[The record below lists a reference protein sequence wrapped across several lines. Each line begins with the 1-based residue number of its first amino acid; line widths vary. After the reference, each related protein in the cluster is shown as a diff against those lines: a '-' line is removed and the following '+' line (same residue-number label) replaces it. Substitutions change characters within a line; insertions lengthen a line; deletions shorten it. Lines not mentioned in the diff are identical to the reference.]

1 MAGGLIMGTDIPGAN
16 EPRMFDLNRPQG
28 YAKDDYL
35 WQWKVAND
43 TVMDIIRR
51 NNSGQNIKDIVT
63 AVMFS
68 ISLIAHD
75 DKRRAEEIYFHS
87 ALNYINYGVSIDD
100 TKKKAVVATIINDTS
115 LSSEQKVERI
125 IDVCNVPNTTASW
138 RSDETLRI
146 CAITMGNLTSYV
158 DQFRGLAH
166 TLKVG
171 ELYNQEKSYA
181 RITHAFGKPIDP
193 DNPDVIE
200 L

>member
-1 MAGGLIMGTDIPGAN
+1 MASQQGTP
-16 EPRMFDLNRPQG
+16 EQRMFDLNRPQG

-35 WQWKVAND
+35 IQWRIAND
-43 TVMDIIRR
+43 TIFSLIQK
-51 NNSGQNIKDIVT
+51 NNGNQNTRDIVM

-75 DKRRAEEIYFHS
+75 DIRRKEEIVFYT
-87 ALNYINYGVSIDD
+87 AMDYINKS
-100 TKKKAVVATIINDTS
+100 N
-115 LSSEQKVERI
+115 LSAGQK
-125 IDVCNVPNTTASW
+125 
-138 RSDETLRI
+138 SDEILRV

-171 ELYNQEKSYA
+171 ELYNFEKPYA
-181 RITHAFGKPIDP
+181 RIKNAFG
-193 DNPDVIE
+193 NPEPSNTDVIQ

>member
-1 MAGGLIMGTDIPGAN
+1 MQDRTGPG

-43 TVMDIIRR
+43 TIFDIIRR
-51 NNSGQNIKDIVT
+51 NNGGQNTKDIVM

-75 DKRRAEEIYFHS
+75 DMRRKQELYFHT
-87 ALNYINYGVSIDD
+87 ALDYIEKVPEW
-100 TKKKAVVATIINDTS
+100 
-115 LSSEQKVERI
+115 SSSRK
-125 IDVCNVPNTTASW
+125 
-138 RSDETLRI
+138 SDEIIRV

-171 ELYNQEKSYA
+171 ELYNQDKSYA
-181 RITHAFGKPIDP
+181 RITHAFGKPDDDKSTIQ
-193 DNPDVIE
+193 

>member
-1 MAGGLIMGTDIPGAN
+1 MTDVPSSG
-16 EPRMFDLNRPQG
+16 PRMFDLNRPQG

-43 TVMDIIRR
+43 TVFSIIAR
-51 NNSGQNIKDIVT
+51 NQNQQSTRDIVM

-75 DKRRAEEIYFHS
+75 DIRRQQELLFHA
-87 ALNYINYGVSIDD
+87 ALDYINAIPP
-100 TKKKAVVATIINDTS
+100 NRMTS
-115 LSSEQKVERI
+115 DAKSLEILK
-125 IDVCNVPNTTASW
+125 
-138 RSDETLRI
+138 I

-171 ELYNQEKSYA
+171 ELVNLEKPYA
-181 RITHAFGKPIDP
+181 KRTRAFSDDTP
-193 DNPDVIE
+193 IE

>member
-1 MAGGLIMGTDIPGAN
+1 MASGQPTGS

-43 TVMDIIRR
+43 TIFDIIRR
-51 NNSGQNIKDIVT
+51 NNGNQNTRDVVM

-75 DKRRAEEIYFHS
+75 DLRRKQEILFHA
-87 ALNYINYGVSIDD
+87 ALDYISNMKDPA
-100 TKKKAVVATIINDTS
+100 TKLPMSTS
-115 LSSEQKVERI
+115 RQQ
-125 IDVCNVPNTTASW
+125 
-138 RSDETLRI
+138 DEILRV

-171 ELYNQEKSYA
+171 ELYNQDKKYA
-181 RITHAFGKPIDP
+181 KITRAFGKPP
-193 DNPDVIE
+193 EPEEVIE
-200 L
+200 I

>member
-1 MAGGLIMGTDIPGAN
+1 MAGQGNTPGGGDSSN
-16 EPRMFDLNRPQG
+16 RMFDLNRPQG

-35 WQWKVAND
+35 YQWRIAND
-43 TVMDIIRR
+43 TVFGIIQRS
-51 NNSGQNIKDIVT
+51 NGAQNTKDIVY

-75 DKRRAEEIYFHS
+75 DIRRKEEMVFHAAMDHISRIPSSQMTQAERNDEIMR
-87 ALNYINYGVSIDD
+87 V
-100 TKKKAVVATIINDTS
+100 
-115 LSSEQKVERI
+115 
-125 IDVCNVPNTTASW
+125 
-138 RSDETLRI
+138 

-171 ELYNQEKSYA
+171 ELINFEKPYA
-181 RITHAFGKPIDP
+181 RVKNAFGDTTTP
-193 DNPDVIE
+193 DTIE

>member
-1 MAGGLIMGTDIPGAN
+1 MTMQGTAPG

-35 WQWKVAND
+35 DQWRVGYSTIFSLISKNNGNQN
-43 TVMDIIRR
+43 TRDI
-51 NNSGQNIKDIVT
+51 SM

-75 DKRRAEEIYFHS
+75 DLRRQQELLFHTALDYIDGMPGWSATRKSEE
-87 ALNYINYGVSIDD
+87 
-100 TKKKAVVATIINDTS
+100 VVR
-115 LSSEQKVERI
+115 V
-125 IDVCNVPNTTASW
+125 
-138 RSDETLRI
+138 

-171 ELYNQEKSYA
+171 ELVNLEKPYA
-181 RITHAFGKPIDP
+181 KRPNAFSDDTPIDL
-193 DNPDVIE
+193 E
-200 L
+200 

>member
-1 MAGGLIMGTDIPGAN
+1 MAQDRASSGDTSQ
-16 EPRMFDLNRPQG
+16 RMFDLNRPQG
-28 YAKDDYL
+28 FAKDDYL

-43 TVMDIIRR
+43 TVFDIIRKS
-51 NNSGQNIKDIVT
+51 NSNQNTRDIMT

-75 DKRRAEEIYFHS
+75 HIRRREEILF
-87 ALNYINYGVSIDD
+87 AKAIDYINSIP
-100 TKKKAVVATIINDTS
+100 TAQM
-115 LSSEQKVERI
+115 SESQKSQEI
-125 IDVCNVPNTTASW
+125 
-138 RSDETLRI
+138 LRV

-171 ELYNQEKSYA
+171 ELYNFDKPYA
-181 RITHAFGKPIDP
+181 KKRLAWGEDGSDTIQ
-193 DNPDVIE
+193 

>member
-1 MAGGLIMGTDIPGAN
+1 MGTDMPGSG

-35 WQWKVAND
+35 WQWKVSND
-43 TVMDIIRR
+43 TIFDIIRR
-51 NNSGQNIKDIVT
+51 NNGGQNTRDLVM

-75 DKRRAEEIYFHS
+75 DLRRKQEIYFHT
-87 ALNYINYGVSIDD
+87 ALDYIEKVPSNVWTSSR
-100 TKKKAVVATIINDTS
+100 KA
-115 LSSEQKVERI
+115 E
-125 IDVCNVPNTTASW
+125 
-138 RSDETLRI
+138 ETVRV

-171 ELYNQEKSYA
+171 ELYNQDKNYA
-181 RITHAFGKPIDP
+181 RITHAFGEPAEP
-193 DNPDVIE
+193 SDVVE